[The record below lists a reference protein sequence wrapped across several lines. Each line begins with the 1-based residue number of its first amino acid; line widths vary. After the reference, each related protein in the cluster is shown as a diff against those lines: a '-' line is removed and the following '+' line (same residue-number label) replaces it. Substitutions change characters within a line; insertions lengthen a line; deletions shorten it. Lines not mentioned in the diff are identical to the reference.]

1 MTDPTLTDHNTTDP
15 NTTDPTAADPKAG
28 PTATDAPAAYPVA
41 ADLDSDTMDHE
52 ATDPTA
58 SGSDETG
65 SARTDTATK
74 RRPRRISRA
83 APRLQSLPL
92 RVRLIALLVLL
103 LLVALTLTSAAT
115 SAMMRRQLMDS
126 TDRDL
131 RAAAVPTASQV
142 LGQLL
147 NRRGGSFPTN
157 YAVTFMPT
165 DGSHPLQVNPSG
177 EVLHPAIPNL
187 PLNDPRVQQG
197 SLFTVHSTDGSMR
210 WRVVAGQLRDGSAT
224 FAVAVPL
231 RGVDTTVD
239 RMLSFAALIGLVVT
253 ASCAILGWY
262 GVRRTFRPLAQ
273 IEDTAAAIAA
283 GDLTRR
289 IPEGTANDEVAS
301 LSRSLNAMLAQI
313 EQSFAVREASEERM
327 SQFVAD
333 ASHELRTPLAA
344 VRGYA
349 ELFRQG
355 AVREP
360 EDVAG
365 AMRRI
370 EGEAIR
376 MGGLVEDLLLL
387 TRLDTRRP
395 LSRGPIDLT
404 VVAADAV
411 QDARALDPTRQVRLL
426 GLAGDLGPTTLE
438 GDEAKLRQVV
448 TNLVGNAVNHTPA
461 GTDIEIA
468 VGNVDGRAKLEVR
481 DHGAGVDPV
490 TARRVFERFYRA
502 DPSRGRGNGG
512 GNGLGLAIVAAIV
525 SAHGG
530 RVGVAATPG
539 GGATFIVD
547 LPTVNSQS
555 APSLV

>member
-1 MTDPTLTDHNTTDP
+1 MTDPTTAGPILTDS
-15 NTTDPTAADPKAG
+15 
-28 PTATDAPAAYPVA
+28 ATDSRPHGAASSQV
-41 ADLDSDTMDHE
+41 T
-52 ATDPTA
+52 
-58 SGSDETG
+58 
-65 SARTDTATK
+65 
-74 RRPRRISRA
+74 
-83 APRLQSLPL
+83 PRLAALPL

-103 LLVALTLTSAAT
+103 LLVALTLTSIAT
-115 SAMMRRQLMDS
+115 SAMMRRALMDS

-131 RAAAVPTASQV
+131 KAAAVPTASQV
-142 LGQLL
+142 LTQLL
-147 NRRGGSFPTN
+147 NRRDGGGIPTN
-157 YAVTFMPT
+157 YAVRFMPT
-165 DGSHPLQVNPSG
+165 DGSTPFAVNPTG
-177 EVLHPAIPNL
+177 ERLHPDIPPL
-187 PLNDPRVQQG
+187 PLNDPRVEQG
-197 SLFTVHSTDGSMR
+197 TLFTVQSTDGDMR
-210 WRVVAGQLRDGSAT
+210 WRVVPGQLHDGSAT
-224 FAVAVPL
+224 FTVAVPL
-231 RGVDTTVD
+231 RGVDTTVQ
-239 RMLSFAALIGLVVT
+239 RMVSSAVLIGLAVI
-253 ASCAILGWY
+253 ASCAIVGWF
-262 GVRRTFRPLAQ
+262 GVRRAFRPLSQ
-273 IEDTAAAIAA
+273 IEDTAAGIAA

-355 AVREP
+355 AVSQP

-370 EGEAIR
+370 EDEAIR

-395 LSRGPIDLT
+395 LERATVDLT

-411 QDARALDPTRQVRLL
+411 QDARALDPTRHVRLL
-426 GLAGDLGPTTLE
+426 GLSGDLQPTTFE
-438 GDEAKLRQVV
+438 GDEARIRQVV

-468 VGNVDGRAKLEVR
+468 VGSVAGRTKLEVR
-481 DHGAGVDPV
+481 DHGEGVDPV
-490 TARRVFERFYRA
+490 RARRVFERFYRA
-502 DPSRGRGNGG
+502 DPSRGRANGG

-530 RVGVAATPG
+530 RVGVANTPG
-539 GGATFIVD
+539 GGATFVVD
-547 LPTVNSQS
+547 LPTASSQS